1 MAKKSFINKI
11 LQNTRK
17 PEGFFGRLVLR
28 GMNRGH
34 ASLARW
40 GMGCMEWQADWSVLD
55 IGCGGGANLAQIL
68 KRCPAGK
75 AYGIDLSQ
83 ESVAFARRKNRRL
96 LGTRC
101 FVERGDVGKLPYGDG
116 TFGAVTAFETVYFW
130 DALPEA
136 FAEVARVLKTGGRF
150 LLCSEM
156 SDPANEMWTS
166 RIDGMRVYSA
176 ERLETLLA
184 AAGFADIAVYRRKKE
199 ELCIVARKQARND
212 QNGGRR

>member
-1 MAKKSFINKI
+1 
-11 LQNTRK
+11 
-17 PEGFFGRLVLR
+17 
-28 GMNRGH
+28 MNRGH

-130 DALPEA
+130 DDLPEA

-184 AAGFADIAVYRRKKE
+184 AAGFADIAVYRREKE

>member
-1 MAKKSFINKI
+1 MPFFD
-11 LQNTRK
+11 NTRK
-17 PEGFFGRLVLR
+17 PTGFGGKVMVAA
-28 GMNRGH
+28 MNLGH
-34 ASLARW
+34 RAL
-40 GMGCMEWQADWSVLD
+40 ADWGLSFGPAAFQKALD
-55 IGCGGGANLAQIL
+55 CGCGGGANLAQIL

-130 DALPEA
+130 DDLPEA

-184 AAGFADIAVYRRKKE
+184 AAGFADIAVYRREKE

>member
-11 LQNTRK
+11 LQKYPQARRVLRTTGSAGHEPGARIA
-17 PEGFFGRLVLR
+17 GAMGHGLHGVAGRLER
-28 GMNRGH
+28 TGH
-34 ASLARW
+34 R
-40 GMGCMEWQADWSVLD
+40 MRRRCQPRADS
-55 IGCGGGANLAQIL
+55 QTM
-68 KRCPAGK
+68 PAGK

-130 DALPEA
+130 DDLPEA

-156 SDPANEMWTS
+156 
-166 RIDGMRVYSA
+166 MRH
-176 ERLETLLA
+176 RRTKCGRA
-184 AAGFADIAVYRRKKE
+184 ASTG
-199 ELCIVARKQARND
+199 
-212 QNGGRR
+212 